1 MKKYI
6 LTLTKDERE
15 IFGNLISKGRHKS
28 PKILNAL
35 ILLDCDVGEYQT
47 SRSTNEEIARILNI
61 RMKKIDRKKNVL

>member
-35 ILLDCDVGEYQT
+35 ILLD
-47 SRSTNEEIARILNI
+47 
-61 RMKKIDRKKNVL
+61 